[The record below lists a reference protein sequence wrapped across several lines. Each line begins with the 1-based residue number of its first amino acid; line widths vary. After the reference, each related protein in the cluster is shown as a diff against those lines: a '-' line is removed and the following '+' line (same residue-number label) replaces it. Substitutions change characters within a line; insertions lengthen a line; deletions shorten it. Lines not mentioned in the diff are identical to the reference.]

1 MMFGMKGTAPF
12 GTDPDDAIDLLGP
25 DCVRTDYSLKPL
37 SCWTS
42 PSPGIQRYEPTSWQA
57 VNPAPLA
64 WWQPGLPGDAATLR
78 GDVRLC
84 FEC

>member
-1 MMFGMKGTAPF
+1 MMFGRKGTAPF
-12 GTDPDDAIDLLGP
+12 GTDPESAIDLLDP
-25 DCVRTDYSLKPL
+25 DYVRTDYSLKPL
-37 SCWTS
+37 SHWTS
-42 PSPGIQRYEPTSWQA
+42 PSPGIQRYEPASRQA